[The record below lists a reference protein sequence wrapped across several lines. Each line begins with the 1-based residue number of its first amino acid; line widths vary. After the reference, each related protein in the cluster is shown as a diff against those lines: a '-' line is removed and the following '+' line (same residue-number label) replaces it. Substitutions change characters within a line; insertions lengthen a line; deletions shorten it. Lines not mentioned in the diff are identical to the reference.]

1 MKHNDPRAKHALHR
15 AIRKALRNAELGTAA
30 LVEIE
35 GMPDEVLG
43 ALFKQRIRL
52 FQMEARKRPRASK
65 SHLVATVHTALK
77 KKC

>member
-1 MKHNDPRAKHALHR
+1 MKRDNQRAKHRLYR
-15 AIRKALRNAELGTAA
+15 AIRKALRNAELSTAT

-35 GMPDEVLG
+35 GMPDDVLG

-52 FQMEARKRPRASK
+52 IEMEACKRRRASK
-65 SHLVATVHTALK
+65 SHLIAAVHTALK